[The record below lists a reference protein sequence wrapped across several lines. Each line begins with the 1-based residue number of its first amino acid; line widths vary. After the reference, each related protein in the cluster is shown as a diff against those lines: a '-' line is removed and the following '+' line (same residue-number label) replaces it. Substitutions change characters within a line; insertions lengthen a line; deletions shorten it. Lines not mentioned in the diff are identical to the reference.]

1 MNSPVIALLDPIQK
15 HMPNKNKKTIPTRNA
30 KKSKQQSKKST
41 QEPKGE
47 MSLIAKALRGIGS
60 VGGNLLAGNTGASVG
75 QNLGAQVSKW
85 LGHGDY
91 GVDSNSIVSRVQSGS
106 PAIPAMHSSGQS
118 IVVRHK
124 EYIADIISSAT
135 PGAFLCSPGLPI
147 NPGLEASFPWLAT
160 IAQQFQEY
168 TIKGLVYHFE
178 STSGDSVGSTNTALG
193 TVIMGTQYKSSA
205 SPFPSK
211 LAMLNEYFSADGK
224 PSVSFCHP
232 IECDPKENPFNVQY
246 VRGASVPAGE
256 DIKMYDLGTFYW
268 ATVGMQAASVVL
280 GELWC
285 TYEVELRKPIL
296 SGVNNVYGNYAHFGA
311 VTAITAALPF
321 GTIQSTRYNSMGVTI
336 ATNVIT
342 LPIGS
347 VGLYKIDYVCYL
359 TTACSGGTSVA
370 VNLSKPAYYANTSGA
385 SNIVVANPAFSYAF
399 SEFVFV
405 QDTTKIATWAFTL
418 ATLTGAT
425 GCEISITQLPYNGL

>member
-15 HMPNKNKKTIPTRNA
+15 HMPNKKKIAHKTKHAAP
-30 KKSKQQSKKST
+30 KKSAAKQT
-41 QEPKGE
+41 QQPKGE
-47 MSLIAKALRGIGS
+47 MSFIAKALRGLGS
-60 VGGNLLAGNTGASVG
+60 VGGNLLAGNAGASVG
-75 QNLGAQVSKW
+75 NNLGAQVSQW

-91 GVDSNSIVSRVQSGS
+91 SVDNNSIVSRVQSGS

-147 NPGLEASFPWLAT
+147 NPGLESSFPWLAT

-246 VRGASVPAGE
+246 VRGANVPAGE

-268 ATVGMQAASVVL
+268 ATTGMQAASVVL

-296 SGVNNVYGNYAHFGA
+296 SGVNNVYGNYAHFSA
-311 VTAITAALPF
+311 TAGITAALPF
-321 GTIQSTRYNSMGVTI
+321 GTTQSTRYNSMGASI
-336 ATNVIT
+336 ATNVLT

-347 VGLYKIDYVCYL
+347 VGLYRIDYTVL
-359 TTACSGGTSVA
+359 FSTSASGGATVA
-370 VNLSKPAYYANTSGA
+370 VNLSKPADFASTGA
-385 SNIVVANPAFSYAF
+385 SAMICNNVAYGYTF

-405 QDTTKIATWAFTL
+405 SDTTKVCTWAL
-418 ATLTGAT
+418 TLTTLVGAT
-425 GCEISITQLPYNGL
+425 ACDISVTQLPYNAL